1 MGCAESKIDLGKAVL
16 HCEDRKN
23 YMEEAV
29 SARNAFSSASSGFAM
44 FLKNTGACLSD
55 YAHGLDDIK
64 ITNPDPK
71 PGGPNVGEK
80 VDNEYENGGSLN
92 NSLIRR
98 NNGIKE
104 MEDEVVRE
112 LAPGPYNVS
121 LLQVFSELDDH
132 FLKASESSNEVSK
145 MLVTT
150 RLHYGINFADNRGH
164 MDHTARVMRAIT
176 WNRSFRVL
184 DMPIINEGKDDF
196 YSDEQETHATIL
208 DKLLAWEKQLYDEV
222 KAGELMKINYQRQVA
237 MLNKLKQRI
246 SNSKT
251 LEKAK
256 EEVSY
261 LRVRYVVDM
270 QSMEL
275 TVSEINRLR
284 DKQLYPKLVQLADG
298 MATMWETMQIHHGNQ
313 LKILDALRSL
323 DISQSPKETSEH
335 HHERTWQLW
344 SVVQEWNSQFEK
356 LIKNQKDY
364 VKALSNWLKLN
375 LIPIESILKEK
386 VSSPPRIQNP
396 PILVL
401 LHAWQNYLEKL
412 PDELARTAISNFAEI
427 IKTIISHQDEEM
439 LLKQKCDDTRKEL
452 IHKTRQFEDR
462 NNKYMLRR
470 ILDEVDQDSA
480 EDISAQKNSVAEK
493 QVLLETVK
501 KRLKEEEEA
510 CSALRMKSLAILKNG
525 MPELFRVMTDFSR
538 AYSKM
543 LMELSSTSHRQNP
556 SENLS

>member
-1 MGCAESKIDLGKAVL
+1 
-16 HCEDRKN
+16 
-23 YMEEAV
+23 
-29 SARNAFSSASSGFAM
+29 
-44 FLKNTGACLSD
+44 
-55 YAHGLDDIK
+55 
-64 ITNPDPK
+64 
-71 PGGPNVGEK
+71 
-80 VDNEYENGGSLN
+80 
-92 NSLIRR
+92 
-98 NNGIKE
+98 
-104 MEDEVVRE
+104 
-112 LAPGPYNVS
+112 
-121 LLQVFSELDDH
+121 
-132 FLKASESSNEVSK
+132 
-145 MLVTT
+145 
-150 RLHYGINFADNRGH
+150 
-164 MDHTARVMRAIT
+164 
-176 WNRSFRVL
+176 
-184 DMPIINEGKDDF
+184 
-196 YSDEQETHATIL
+196 
-208 DKLLAWEKQLYDEV
+208 
-222 KAGELMKINYQRQVA
+222 MKINYQRQVA
-237 MLNKLKQRI
+237 MLNKLKQRL

-256 EEVSY
+256 EAVSY

-275 TVSEINRLR
+275 IVSEINRLR
-284 DKQLYPKLVQLADG
+284 DKQLYPKLVQLVDR

-344 SVVQEWNSQFEK
+344 VVVLEWNSQFEK
-356 LIKNQKDY
+356 LIKRQKDY
-364 VKALSNWLKLN
+364 IKALSNWLKLN

-427 IKTIISHQDEEM
+427 IKTIISHQEEEM

-525 MPELFRVMTDFSR
+525 MPELFRVMTYFSR
-538 AYSKM
+538 AYSTM

-556 SENLS
+556 SENLSRPSVAVFYIVFSVCFLYV